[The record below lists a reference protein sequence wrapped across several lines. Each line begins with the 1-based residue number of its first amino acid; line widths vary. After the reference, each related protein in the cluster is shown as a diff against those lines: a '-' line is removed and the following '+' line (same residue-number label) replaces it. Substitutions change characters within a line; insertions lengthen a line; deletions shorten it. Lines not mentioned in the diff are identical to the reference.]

1 MVSFSQQTKE
11 ELYRT
16 ETESP
21 CCVRAEYA
29 GLLLFGANLDRYG
42 EDEAMLQTLNVLDE
56 NGKLCY
62 RIATETVREECCRR
76 ALVKGAFLSA
86 GTVIDPR
93 KNYNLE
99 IVTPHKELSEDMLRL
114 LQEIGFPFRLVLR
127 KSKYVL
133 YLKNSEAIADF
144 LSYIGA
150 FQAQME
156 VLNVKI
162 EKEIHNEFNRAANSE
177 TANLEKTIN
186 AAVEQIQAIMILDKM
201 VGLDNLPDDLRE
213 VAYLRLEHKEMSLA
227 ELGTLVEP
235 PLSKSGVNHRLKRLM
250 KMALQES

>member
-16 ETESP
+16 ENEAP

-29 GLLLFGANLDRYG
+29 GLLLFGANLDRYQ
-42 EDEAMLQTLNVLDE
+42 EDSAMLQSLKVLDAS
-56 NGKLCY
+56 GAVCY
-62 RIATETVREECCRR
+62 RIDPSLTENECCRR
-76 ALVKGAFLSA
+76 ALVKGAFLSS

-99 IVTPHKELSEDMLRL
+99 LVTAHKALSEDMLSL
-114 LQEIGFPFRLVLR
+114 LHTIGFPFKSVIR

-133 YLKNSEAIADF
+133 YLKNSDAIADF

-162 EKEIHNEFNRAANSE
+162 EKEIHNDFNRAANGE
-177 TANLEKTIN
+177 TANLEKAIN
-186 AAVEQIQAIMILDKM
+186 AAVNQIQAIMTLQET
-201 VGLDNLPDDLRE
+201 VGLDSLPEDLRE
-213 VAYLRLEHKEMSLA
+213 IAELRLKHKQMSLT
-227 ELGTLVEP
+227 ELGKLLNP
-235 PLSKSGVNHRLKRLM
+235 PLSKSGVNHRLQRLM
-250 KMALQES
+250 KMI